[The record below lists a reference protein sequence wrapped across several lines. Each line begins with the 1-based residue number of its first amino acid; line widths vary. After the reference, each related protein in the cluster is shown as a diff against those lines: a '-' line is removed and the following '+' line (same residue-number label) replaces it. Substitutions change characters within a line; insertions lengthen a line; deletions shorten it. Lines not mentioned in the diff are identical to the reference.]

1 MLDGFVYF
9 SVGMM
14 VGVIVG
20 VFIMAMVLALGRER
34 DRADIRR

>member
-34 DRADIRR
+34 DQANIRK

>member
-20 VFIMAMVLALGRER
+20 VFIMAMVLALGRRR
-34 DRADIRR
+34 DETD